1 MDSTKQIVFLFMFI
15 VILLIM
21 IYMRSQINKKYV
33 CPKLINEPT
42 TTICAYDQGSD
53 FTATPISMLYIKTAY
68 NCCCRGDF
76 KNDYVDIQKGTKDD
90 FCALKNCALNGVR
103 ALDFTVYSLNDT
115 PVISASTTP
124 EINYKELYNYVDFNT
139 TMQQVHRYFLSD
151 SNSSLTRDP
160 LFLIFRIQ
168 SDIQD
173 LYESVATSLTQVF
186 GVGNQYGNLI
196 YNRDM
201 DTNTT
206 LNDIQNRRV
215 VIIVQAYD
223 MDKLANSSLHN
234 ITAYRLNADGY
245 TRPYINRISDDVSN
259 LRKQNIHFMYPNLH
273 TKQSKNFDPTNSFSD
288 NITFIGMNFQT
299 NDLNL
304 KKYNSMFENTSIIL
318 QPSEENQARNKLKRK
333 KK

>member
-1 MDSTKQIVFLFMFI
+1 MDG
-15 VILLIM
+15 
-21 IYMRSQINKKYV
+21 
-33 CPKLINEPT
+33 
-42 TTICAYDQGSD
+42 A
-53 FTATPISMLYIKTAY
+53 
-68 NCCCRGDF
+68 
-76 KNDYVDIQKGTKDD
+76 
-90 FCALKNCALNGVR
+90 
-103 ALDFTVYSLNDT
+103 

-139 TMQQVHRYFLSD
+139 TMQQVHRYFLFD
-151 SNSSLTRDP
+151 PNSSLIRDP

-168 SDIQD
+168 SEIQE

-196 YNRDM
+196 YNKDI
-201 DTNTT
+201 DINTT

-223 MDKLANSSLHN
+223 TDKLESSSLNN
-234 ITAYRLNADGY
+234 IAAYKLNADGY

-259 LRKQNIHFMYPNLH
+259 MRGRDIHFIYPDLYM
-273 TKQSKNFDPTNSFSD
+273 KQSKNFDPTNSFTE

-299 NDLNL
+299 NDVNL
-304 KKYNSMFENTSIIL
+304 KKYNMKFDTSSIIL
-318 QPSEENQARNKLKRK
+318 QLKDTRGK